1 MSDVVRQ
8 AADQEVVL
16 PQLST
21 TESRDARRRRWS
33 VGVLLVAFGLL
44 LTFLA
49 FRTEGESTFAL
60 SDYFAAVQLP
70 SFTFDAARIVFV
82 GAIDCLVIGL
92 FFCFRVGSERSRAWL
107 GWITAVIG
115 VFAFLTWAV
124 SGTGQPFLIAGQ
136 LSGTLT
142 FATPLVFGAMAGV
155 LCERSGVVNIAI
167 EGQLLA
173 GAFTSALVGTLTGNI
188 VAGML
193 AAALAGMLVSTLLGL
208 FAIRYLV
215 DHVVLGVVLNMLVAG
230 LTGFGFDAL
239 MKGEGAAR
247 YNQAPVMQS
256 IPIPGLKD
264 IPFLGP
270 ILFEQNILVYLGIVA
285 VVVVW
290 FGLFRTKW
298 GLRVRAVGEHPRAA
312 DTVGIA
318 VLRMQWQAILL
329 GGLLAGIGGSFYTMN
344 TTGSFSKD
352 ITAGAGYI
360 ALAAVIMGR
369 WHPVTASLMALFF
382 GFVTQLSS
390 QLSTAGAPLPSDVLL
405 MLPYLAT
412 VVAVAGLIG
421 RVRAPAH
428 DGVAYVK

>member
-1 MSDVVRQ
+1 MSDV
-8 AADQEVVL
+8 AHSKTEIVL
-16 PQLST
+16 PKLSA
-21 TESRDARRRRWS
+21 TESLDARRRRWS
-33 VGVLLVAFGLL
+33 VGVLLVAFGVL
-44 LTFLA
+44 LTVLA
-49 FRTEGESTFAL
+49 FRTDGESTFAL
-60 SDYFAAVQLP
+60 SDYFASVQLP
-70 SFTFDAARIVFV
+70 SLTFDAAPRVFI
-82 GAIDCLVIGL
+82 GAIACLVIGL
-92 FFCFRVGSERSRAWL
+92 CFCLRVGSERLRVWL
-107 GWITAVIG
+107 GWIAAVLGI
-115 VFAFLTWAV
+115 FSFLTWAV
-124 SGTGQPFLIAGQ
+124 AGTGQPFLISGQ

-188 VAGML
+188 LAGML

-239 MKGEGAAR
+239 MKGEGATR
-247 YNQAPVMQS
+247 FNLAPVMQS
-256 IPIPGLKD
+256 IPIPALKD

-270 ILFEQNILVYLGIVA
+270 ILFEQNILVYLGIV
-285 VVVVW
+285 VVAVVW
-290 FGLFRTKW
+290 FLLFRTKW